1 MSRPHDRYQGQ
12 RPARRE
18 DARRPVGEHGTLRPA
33 LELGAL
39 PSGRAMVIVDEGM
52 VRAPLQT
59 IFALARDV
67 ERWPEHLRHYRY
79 VRFVERARDGG
90 GIVDMSAYR
99 VFGVIPW
106 PTFWRSEMQV
116 VERGQGTFTPSIR
129 YRHIGGITTGM
140 DVAWEFAETRGG
152 THVRIVHVWDG
163 PSVPLIGS
171 VAATTFIGPVFVH
184 GIASRTLA
192 GLTAAAERQEQSR

>member
-12 RPARRE
+12 RGARPE
-18 DARRPVGEHGTLRPA
+18 DARRPVGARGALRPA
-33 LELGAL
+33 LDLGAL

-52 VRAPLQT
+52 VRAPLRT
-59 IFALARDV
+59 IFDLARNV
-67 ERWPEHLRHYRY
+67 ERWPLHLRHYRY
-79 VRFVERARDGG
+79 VRFTERALDGG

-99 VFGVIPW
+99 QFGVVGW

-116 VERGQGTFTPSIR
+116 LDGASGTFGPLIR
-129 YRHIGGITTGM
+129 YRHIGGVTRGM

-163 PSVPLIGS
+163 PSVPVVGS
-171 VAATTFIGPVFVH
+171 VVATTIIGPIFVH

-192 GLTAAAERQEQSR
+192 GLAAVAERQEQSR

>member
-1 MSRPHDRYQGQ
+1 MSRPHDRYQGR

-18 DARRPVGEHGTLRPA
+18 EARRPMGASSAPRPA
-33 LELGAL
+33 LDLGAL

-52 VRAPLQT
+52 VRAPLPR

-67 ERWPEHLRHYRY
+67 ERWPVHLRHYRY
-79 VRFVERARDGG
+79 VRFVERALDGG

-99 VFGVIPW
+99 PFGPVGW
-106 PTFWRSEMQV
+106 PTWWRSEMQV
-116 VERGQGTFTPSIR
+116 IDGGPGTFGPLIR

-163 PSVPLIGS
+163 PSVPFIGS
-171 VAATTFIGPVFVH
+171 VAATTIIGPVFVH

-192 GLTAAAERQEQSR
+192 GLGAAAERQEQSR

>member
-1 MSRPHDRYQGQ
+1 
-12 RPARRE
+12 
-18 DARRPVGEHGTLRPA
+18 
-33 LELGAL
+33 
-39 PSGRAMVIVDEGM
+39 MVVVDEGM
-52 VRAPLQT
+52 VRAPLRT
-59 IFALARDV
+59 IFELARDV
-67 ERWPEHLRHYRY
+67 ERWPEYLRHYRY
-79 VRFVERARDGG
+79 VRFVERAQDGG

-99 VFGVIPW
+99 PFGILSW

-116 VERGQGTFTPSIR
+116 LDARPGTFAPLIR

-163 PSVPLIGS
+163 PALPLIGA
-171 VAATTFIGPVFVH
+171 VAATTIIGPVFIH

-192 GLTAAAERQEQSR
+192 GLAVEAERKEQSK

>member
-12 RPARRE
+12 RGARPE
-18 DARRPVGEHGTLRPA
+18 DARRHVGAKGSPRPA
-33 LELGAL
+33 LDLGAL

-52 VRAPLQT
+52 VRAPLRT
-59 IFALARDV
+59 IFDLARDV
-67 ERWPEHLRHYRY
+67 ERWPEHLSHYRY
-79 VRFVERARDGG
+79 VRFVERATDGG

-99 VFGVIPW
+99 MFGPLPW

-116 VERGQGTFTPSIR
+116 VDKGAGTFGPLIR

-163 PSVPLIGS
+163 PRVPFVGP
-171 VAATTFIGPVFVH
+171 VAATTIIGPIFVH

-192 GLTAAAERQEQSR
+192 GLTAAAERREQRV